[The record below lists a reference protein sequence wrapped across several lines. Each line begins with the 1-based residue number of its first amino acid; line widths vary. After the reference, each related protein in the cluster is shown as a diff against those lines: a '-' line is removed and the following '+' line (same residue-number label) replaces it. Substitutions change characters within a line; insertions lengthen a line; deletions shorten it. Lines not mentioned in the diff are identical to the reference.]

1 MTPEATY
8 DQLVQRAQ
16 QAPDQERQAIFDE
29 LIVRFEQ
36 AGLKWAYELLHER
49 EAAEDA
55 LQEASLTAFL
65 HLDQL
70 QDAKAFPSWFRQI
83 VVHTCH
89 RMMRRERTQF
99 PLTAD
104 LDRLPDPHDGH
115 DDIENEEQRESV
127 NEAVLRLPERE
138 RVVTQLFYF
147 DDLSQDEIAV
157 TLDVPITTVKK
168 RLQYARER
176 LRGLIDKDII
186 AMLPGYLYAINVG
199 CTAEAFRTLMGPDN
213 YSADYV
219 PDLIVEIADSFD
231 AEIWSGLILAH

>member
-1 MTPEATY
+1 MTPEETY
-8 DQLVQRAQ
+8 DQLVLRAQ
-16 QAPDQERQAIFDE
+16 QAQDQERQAVFNE

-70 QDAKAFPSWFRQI
+70 QEPKAFPAWFRQI
-83 VVHTCH
+83 VMHTCH
-89 RMMRRERTQF
+89 RMMRRERPHF
-99 PLTAD
+99 PLTGD
-104 LDRLPDPHDGH
+104 VETQPDPHDE
-115 DDIENEEQRESV
+115 IEDEEQRESI

-147 DDLSQDEIAV
+147 ADYSQDEIAV

-176 LRGLIDKDII
+176 LRGLIDRDVI
-186 AMLPGYLYAINVG
+186 AILPGYLYALNGG
-199 CTAEAFRTLMGPDN
+199 CTAAAFQT
-213 YSADYV
+213 ADYV
-219 PDLIVEIADSFD
+219 PDLIVEFGESVSLEVET
-231 AEIWSGLILAH
+231 EIVCAY